1 MKAVSIDLDETKVRR
16 QEKHI
21 SIPSNEVKYILQ
33 EHSQMRDTTACS
45 LGSRHLRQALYILPV
60 GSMISTPSPEHSLPS
75 RRGPYATYE
84 R

>member
-16 QEKHI
+16 QEKH
-21 SIPSNEVKYILQ
+21 PSNEVKYILQ
-33 EHSQMRDTTACS
+33 EHSQMRDTAACS

-60 GSMISTPSPEHSLPS
+60 GSMISTPSPEHSYRLDS